1 MDYPRAGAHY
11 PRSTGE
17 FLAWFGT
24 DEDCLDYLEWLRW
37 PGGFACP
44 HCGNAGGWR
53 LADGRVEC
61 GDCSRRT
68 SVTAGTI
75 FDKTRTPLT
84 VWFHAC
90 WLFATAKDGIS
101 AQYLQR
107 ALEIGSYQTA
117 WAMLHRLRSAL
128 VRPGRGRLAGTVEV
142 DETFIGGEEHGL
154 RGGRQPGKKVLTG
167 IAVEIGEPKG
177 IGRCRMA
184 VLADASGASLGP
196 FVAGSV
202 EPGSRVITDGWA
214 GYNGLAALG
223 YAHERRN
230 QKAAARRGQDPG
242 ELLPAVHR
250 VASLCKRWLLGTH
263 QGRVEPAHLQAYLN
277 EFAFRF
283 NRRHSRSRG
292 MVFYRVLELAAGHD
306 PVRYDDIRA
315 TRKPRSKPPQQ
326 RGTGHPPSLDRPA
339 AARPWRTAEMQLQ
352 FPLRLS
358 GYPGGADL
366 QGPLQILGRDPVL
379 GSGEQP
385 AGMEPHGQRRAG
397 LVEDRPCRHRGPP
410 GAVTALHPA
419 VRQPPPAR
427 ITAVRAGE
435 PARPAQPLQV
445 VQAVLIS
452 AEPRQELTSRPRV
465 VRPGPGIIHQ
475 VSLLRLSGYPRV
487 FFLGQA
493 LLEVSGHAADPPG
506 RSVMIW
512 IQVRDVRAEHARLA
526 AAGVRIIREPAT
538 EPWGLIEMWIEDP
551 DGIRIVLVEV
561 PADHPLRRDPRSASP
576 PR

>member
-44 HCGNAGGWR
+44 YCGNAGGWR

-128 VRPGRGRLAGTVEV
+128 VRPERGRLAGTAEV

-154 RGGRQPGKKVLTG
+154 RGGRQPGKKVLAG
-167 IAVEIGEPKG
+167 IAAGIGEPKG
-177 IGRCRMA
+177 MGRCRMA
-184 VLADASGASLGP
+184 VLADTSGASLGP
-196 FVAGSV
+196 FMAGSV
-202 EPGSRVITDGWA
+202 EPGSRVITDGWV

-230 QKAAARRGQDPG
+230 QKAAARRGEDPG

-263 QGRVEPAHLQAYLN
+263 QGRVGPAHLQAYLN

-292 MVFYRVLELAAGHD
+292 MVLYRVLELATRHN
-306 PVRYDDIRA
+306 PVHYDDIRA

-339 AARPWRTAEMQLQ
+339 AARPWRTAEMQLE

-358 GYPGGADL
+358 GYPGDIYQTLTKAIVGYAH
-366 QGPLQILGRDPVL
+366 GVSTGC
-379 GSGEQP
+379 P
-385 AGMEPHGQRRAG
+385 AGAGRLQRRRQDSGPAAG
-397 LVEDRPCRHRGPP
+397 DARLRG
-410 GAVTALHPA
+410 
-419 VRQPPPAR
+419 
-427 ITAVRAGE
+427 
-435 PARPAQPLQV
+435 
-445 VQAVLIS
+445 
-452 AEPRQELTSRPRV
+452 AEPR
-465 VRPGPGIIHQ
+465 
-475 VSLLRLSGYPRV
+475 
-487 FFLGQA
+487 
-493 LLEVSGHAADPPG
+493 PPG
-506 RSVMIW
+506 
-512 IQVRDVRAEHARLA
+512 L
-526 AAGVRIIREPAT
+526 
-538 EPWGLIEMWIEDP
+538 
-551 DGIRIVLVEV
+551 
-561 PADHPLRRDPRSASP
+561 DPR
-576 PR
+576 